1 MGKKLIIVESP
12 AKAKTI
18 GKFAGSQYQIKASMG
33 HIRDLPKSS
42 FGVDIEHGFKPK
54 YVIDRS
60 KLKIIKQLKE
70 ATTSSDEIFIASD
83 HDREGEAIAWH
94 LSEVLKKEIG
104 TKPLHRI
111 VFNEITKKA
120 IKESLKKPDKIN
132 MNKVDSQQT
141 RRILDRIV
149 GYNISPI
156 LWKSITKGTS
166 AGRVQSVAL
175 RMICEREEDIKNF
188 VPREYW
194 NITAEFSDQNKK
206 LPSFKASLEKF
217 KGEKIDIDNKLTAE
231 EITNQL
237 DKENYFINDIKKK
250 QRKIQPYPPYI
261 TSTMQQDAA
270 RLLNFSAKK
279 TMLIAQQLYEG
290 IDIGGE
296 TIGLITYMRTD
307 SVRIADEAIV
317 KCRNLIKERFGDSEL
332 YASARVFKNKNKA
345 QDAHEA
351 IRPTD
356 PYRTP
361 EILKGLNND
370 QLRLYTL
377 IWQRFIATQMQPV
390 NLETVTVEIKSQNS
404 IFTSKG
410 SIILSE
416 GFLQVYPHTKI
427 ALGEKIDKNYTVNM
441 PLTKENLTA
450 TQNFTKPPARYTES
464 SLIKELEAKGIGRP
478 STYATITNTIIQR
491 KYVEKKNKQFVP
503 TELGLTVNKVLISH
517 FESFFNVK
525 FTAEM
530 EESLDEIE
538 YGKEKLTDVLSRYYE
553 ALDKLIKKLDVKKL
567 KSELIE
573 ETDIVCEKCGSKMVI
588 RWGKNGQFLACSN
601 YPECKNTKNFTR
613 DENGKIV
620 VSEEKPANEND
631 KKLDE
636 KCPKCGGDLVIKKG
650 RYGEFIACSNYPK
663 CRYTRPITTGVKCPE
678 CKDGELVERRSK
690 RGKRFYACTN
700 YPKCKF
706 IMNDKPVNKEC
717 PNCNNPYLVE
727 KYSKAEG
734 TYLECPECKTKFKE

>member
-18 GKFAGSQYQIKASMG
+18 GKFAGNKYQIKASMG

-42 FGVDIEHGFKPK
+42 FGVDIENGFKPK
-54 YVIDRS
+54 YVVDRA
-60 KLKIIKQLKE
+60 KTKIIKQLKE
-70 ATTSSDEIFIASD
+70 ATSSSDEVFIASD

-104 TKPLHRI
+104 SKPLHRI
-111 VFNEITKKA
+111 VFNEITRKA
-120 IKESLKKPDKIN
+120 INESLKKPDKIN

-175 RMICEREEDIKNF
+175 RMVCEREEEIKTF
-188 VPREYW
+188 VPKEYW
-194 NITAEFSDQNKK
+194 NITAEFSDIENKD
-206 LPSFKASLEKF
+206 LPPFKASLDKYNG
-217 KGEKIDIDNKLTAE
+217 KKATITNKLSADE
-231 EITNQL
+231 VTNKL
-237 DKENYFINDIKKK
+237 SKENYSISDIKKK
-250 QRKIQPYPPYI
+250 QRMIQPYPPYI

-279 TMLIAQQLYEG
+279 TMMIAQQLYEG

-307 SVRIADEAIV
+307 SVRMANEAIE
-317 KCRNLIKERFGDSEL
+317 KSRNLIKERYGEIDVNKTV
-332 YASARVFKNKNKA
+332 RVFKNKNKA

-361 EILKGLNND
+361 EIMNNLNKD

-377 IWQRFIATQMQPV
+377 IWQRFIATQIRPV
-390 NLETVTVEIKSQNS
+390 RLETVTINISSESALFV
-404 IFTSKG
+404 SKG
-410 SIILSE
+410 SIILDE
-416 GFLQVYPHTKI
+416 GFLKAYPHTKI
-427 ALGEKIDKNYTVNM
+427 ALGEKIDKEYRTGSALEM
-441 PLTKENLTA
+441 KNLNA
-450 TQNFTKPPARYTES
+450 VQNFTKPPARYTES

-478 STYATITNTIIQR
+478 STYATITNTIVQR

-503 TELGLTVNKVLISH
+503 TELGLTVNKVLVAH
-517 FESFFNVK
+517 FESFFNLK

-530 EESLDEIE
+530 EESLDKVE
-538 YGKEKLTDVLSRYYE
+538 YGKEKLVDVLSRYYK
-553 ALDKLIKKLDVKKL
+553 ALDDLIQKLDIKKLKT
-567 KSELIE
+567 ELVE
-573 ETDIVCEKCGSKMVI
+573 ETDLICEKCGGKMVI
-588 RWGKNGQFLACSN
+588 KWGKNGQFLACSN
-601 YPECKNTKNFTR
+601 YPKCKNTKNFKR
-613 DENGKIV
+613 DENGKIIII
-620 VSEEKPANEND
+620 EETKTSKD

-663 CRYTRPITTGVKCPE
+663 CKYTRPITTGVKCPE
-678 CKDGELVERRSK
+678 CHKGELVERRTK
-690 RGKRFYACTN
+690 KGRKFYACTN
-700 YPKCKF
+700 YPECKF
-706 IMNDKPVNKEC
+706 IMNDKPINTEC
-717 PNCNNPYLVE
+717 PNCKNPYIVE
-727 KYSKAEG
+727 KYSKTEG
-734 TYLECPECKTKFKE
+734 TYLECPNCKTKFKK

>member
-206 LPSFKASLEKF
+206 LPSFKASLEKI
-217 KGEKIDIDNKLTAE
+217 KGKKIDIDNKLTAE

-620 VSEEKPANEND
+620 VSEEKSANEND

>member
-1 MGKKLIIVESP
+1 
-12 AKAKTI
+12 
-18 GKFAGSQYQIKASMG
+18 
-33 HIRDLPKSS
+33 
-42 FGVDIEHGFKPK
+42 
-54 YVIDRS
+54 
-60 KLKIIKQLKE
+60 
-70 ATTSSDEIFIASD
+70 
-83 HDREGEAIAWH
+83 
-94 LSEVLKKEIG
+94 
-104 TKPLHRI
+104 
-111 VFNEITKKA
+111 
-120 IKESLKKPDKIN
+120 
-132 MNKVDSQQT
+132 
-141 RRILDRIV
+141 
-149 GYNISPI
+149 
-156 LWKSITKGTS
+156 
-166 AGRVQSVAL
+166 
-175 RMICEREEDIKNF
+175 
-188 VPREYW
+188 
-194 NITAEFSDQNKK
+194 
-206 LPSFKASLEKF
+206 
-217 KGEKIDIDNKLTAE
+217 
-231 EITNQL
+231 
-237 DKENYFINDIKKK
+237 
-250 QRKIQPYPPYI
+250 
-261 TSTMQQDAA
+261 
-270 RLLNFSAKK
+270 
-279 TMLIAQQLYEG
+279 
-290 IDIGGE
+290 
-296 TIGLITYMRTD
+296 
-307 SVRIADEAIV
+307 
-317 KCRNLIKERFGDSEL
+317 
-332 YASARVFKNKNKA
+332 
-345 QDAHEA
+345 
-351 IRPTD
+351 
-356 PYRTP
+356 
-361 EILKGLNND
+361 
-370 QLRLYTL
+370 
-377 IWQRFIATQMQPV
+377 
-390 NLETVTVEIKSQNS
+390 
-404 IFTSKG
+404 
-410 SIILSE
+410 
-416 GFLQVYPHTKI
+416 
-427 ALGEKIDKNYTVNM
+427 
-441 PLTKENLTA
+441 
-450 TQNFTKPPARYTES
+450 
-464 SLIKELEAKGIGRP
+464 LIKELEAKGIGRP

-620 VSEEKPANEND
+620 VSEEKSANEND

-663 CRYTRPITTGVKCPE
+663 CRYTRPITTGVKCPV

>member
-1 MGKKLIIVESP
+1 MSKKLIIVESP

-18 GKFAGSQYQIKASMG
+18 GKFAGSGYTIKASMG

-42 FGVDIEHGFKPK
+42 FGVDVEHGFKPK
-54 YVIDRS
+54 YVIDKS
-60 KLKIIKQLKE
+60 KSKIIKQLRE
-70 ATTSSDEIFIASD
+70 ATTASEEIYIASD

-104 TKPLHRI
+104 KKPLHRI

-132 MNKVDSQQT
+132 MNKVNSQQT

-156 LWKSITKGTS
+156 LWKSLKKGTS

-175 RMICEREEDIKNF
+175 RMICEREEEIKKF
-188 VPREYW
+188 VPKEYW
-194 NITAEFSDQNKK
+194 NIAADFNDFENL
-206 LPSFKASLEKF
+206 LPSFKATLTEFENK
-217 KGEKIDIDNKLTAE
+217 KIEIDNKVKAE
-231 EITNQL
+231 QITKTLAN
-237 DKENYFINDIKKK
+237 EEYFIKDIKTKEK
-250 QRKIQPYPPYI
+250 KIQPYPPYI

-279 TMLIAQQLYEG
+279 TMMIAQQLYEG
-290 IDIGGE
+290 VEVGGE

-307 SVRIADEAIV
+307 SVRIADEAV
-317 KCRNLIKERFGDSEL
+317 SSVRNLIKERFGDDYLNKSIRK
-332 YASARVFKNKNKA
+332 YKNKNSA

-356 PYRTP
+356 PYKTP
-361 EILKGLNND
+361 EILAHLSKD

-377 IWQRFIATQMQPV
+377 IWQRFVATQMQPV
-390 NLETVTVEIKSQNS
+390 STQTVTVEIASDNAL
-404 IFTSKG
+404 FVSKG
-410 SIILSE
+410 SVILYD
-416 GFLQVYPHTKI
+416 GFLKAYPHTKI
-427 ALGEKIDKNYTVNM
+427 TLGEKIDKNYKPNM
-441 PLTKENLTA
+441 KMRMDNLTA
-450 TQNFTKPPARYTES
+450 NQNFTKPPARYTES

-491 KYVEKKNKQFVP
+491 KYVEKLKKQFVP
-503 TELGLTVNKVLISH
+503 TELGLTVNKILVSH

-538 YGKEKLTDVLSRYYE
+538 YGKKDLISVLTTYYN
-553 ALDKLIKKLDVKKL
+553 ALDKLIKKLDIKQL

-573 ETDIVCEKCGSKMVI
+573 ETDIKCEKCGANMVI

-613 DENGKIV
+613 DESGKIIV
-620 VSEEKPANEND
+620 VDNEKSLTEE

-663 CRYTRPITTGVKCPE
+663 CKYTRPITTGIKCPE
-678 CKDGELVERRSK
+678 CNEGELVERRSK
-690 RGKRFYACTN
+690 KGKKFYACTN

-706 IMNDKPVNKEC
+706 ILNYKPVNISC
-717 PNCNNPYLVE
+717 PNCNNHYLLE
-727 KYSKAEG
+727 KHSKEDG
-734 TYLECPECKTKFKE
+734 DYLECPVCKTRFKN

>member
-1 MGKKLIIVESP
+1 MSKKLIIVESP

-18 GKFAGSQYQIKASMG
+18 GKFAGSKYIIKASMG
-33 HIRDLPKSS
+33 HIRDLPKNS
-42 FGVDIEHGFKPK
+42 FGVDIENGFKPK

-60 KLKIIKQLKE
+60 KTKVIKQLKE
-70 ATTSSDEIFIASD
+70 ATISSEEIFIASD

-104 TKPLHRI
+104 KKPLHRI

-120 IKESLKKPDKIN
+120 ITESLKKPDKIN
-132 MNKVDSQQT
+132 MNKVNSQQT

-156 LWKSITKGTS
+156 LWKTLTKGTS

-175 RMICEREEDIKNF
+175 RMICEREDEIRNF
-188 VPREYW
+188 VSKEYW
-194 NITAEFSDQNKK
+194 NISADFCDTEKK
-206 LPSFKASLEKF
+206 LTPFKASLQEF
-217 KGEKIDIDNKLTAE
+217 QNK
-231 EITNQL
+231 
-237 DKENYFINDIKKK
+237 KVDIKNKIEAENITKILEKDRYKIKDIKTKEKK
-250 QRKIQPYPPYI
+250 ISPYPPYI

-279 TMLIAQQLYEG
+279 TMMIAQQLYEG
-290 IDIGGE
+290 VDVNG
-296 TIGLITYMRTD
+296 TSTGLITYMRTD
-307 SVRIADEAIV
+307 SVRIADEAV
-317 KCRNLIKERFGDSEL
+317 SAARNLISQRFGDNYLNKSI
-332 YASARVFKNKNKA
+332 RKFKNKNSA

-356 PYRTP
+356 PFRTP
-361 EILKGLNND
+361 EILTTLSKD

-377 IWQRFIATQMQPV
+377 IWQRFIATQMQSV
-390 NLETVTVEIKSQNS
+390 STQTVTVEISSDNALFS
-404 IFTSKG
+404 AKG
-410 SIILSE
+410 SIILFD
-416 GFLQVYPHTKI
+416 GFLKAYPHTKI
-427 ALGEKIDKNYTVNM
+427 SLGEKIDKNYKPDM
-441 PLTKENLTA
+441 PMLMENLNA

-491 KYVEKKNKQFVP
+491 KYAEKIKKQFIP
-503 TELGLTVNKVLISH
+503 TELGITVNKILVSH

-530 EESLDEIE
+530 EKSLDEIE
-538 YGKEKLTDVLSRYYE
+538 YGKKDLVSVLTIYYN
-553 ALDKLIKKLDVKKL
+553 ALENLIKKLDIKEVKN
-567 KSELIE
+567 ELIE
-573 ETDIVCEKCGSKMVI
+573 KTDIVCEKCGAKMVV

-601 YPECKNTKNFTR
+601 YPKCKNTKNFTR
-613 DENGKIV
+613 DENGKIIIQ
-620 VSEEKPANEND
+620 ENNTENNKS

-636 KCPKCGGDLVIKKG
+636 KCPECGGDLVIKKG

-663 CRYTRPITTGVKCPE
+663 CKYTRPITTGIKCPE
-678 CKDGELVERRSK
+678 CKEGELVKKRS
-690 RGKRFYACTN
+690 RGGKIFYACSN

-706 IMNDKPVNKEC
+706 IINYKPVDISC
-717 PNCNNPYLVE
+717 PNCNYPFMVE
-727 KYSKAEG
+727 KHSKNEG
-734 TYLECPECKTKFKE
+734 DWLECLKCKTKLKK

>member
-416 GFLQVYPHTKI
+416 GFLQVYTHTKI

-620 VSEEKPANEND
+620 VSEEKSANEND

-663 CRYTRPITTGVKCPE
+663 CRYTRPITTGVKCPV